1 MRRGNDDGV
10 AGMDTDRVDVF
21 HVTYDD
27 GVIIRIPHHLIFY
40 FLEAGYGLFDQALA
54 DRRIFQSIC
63 NDFPEVIFVVAYAA
77 ACAAHREC
85 RTDDERIAHLPCK
98 VISLLYRVDNI
109 RFRHR
114 DLHLI
119 HEWPELALR
128 LRLFD
133 GIKFPPEQFHNV
145 LFQNAQ
151 PVEFKR
157 HVQGYLTAERRQEG
171 IRLFLADDPG

>member
-114 DLHLI
+114 DLYLI
-119 HEWPELALR
+119 HECPEQIAVLR
-128 LRLFD
+128 LRSEEHTSELQSRF
-133 GIKFPPEQFHNV
+133 ELV
-145 LFQNAQ
+145 C
-151 PVEFKR
+151 
-157 HVQGYLTAERRQEG
+157 
-171 IRLFLADDPG
+171 RLLLEKT